1 MKKITKVIFGQR
13 LAISKKLIQ
22 IALTSTPI
30 EIGCVIASYFM
41 YLFTEQTEWLYYG
54 LPMLGIIHC
63 TNGTKYYHTSP
74 ILYAGYLALAYHAGF
89 PNTLICISSLTAL
102 TCLCLYGKVPMSV
115 RIYQLTRNF
124 FISIYYSTLILL
136 SLIFLYVAI
145 SMTGNSPEKLKE
157 ILAYSCMFI
166 FSAITP
172 ILWLAIDKYRKKE
185 SPSIPKVVKWTHL
198 IVTETAIII
207 GTVYLGYSI
216 FLMSFNSLKPRP
228 YVVYIVISFLLAI
241 EICAKL
247 HEWAPRNWNS
257 LFFQKRNF
265 IYIPI
270 ILLGVTSLCIEY
282 TLVGFIP
289 RTLAAS
295 LLLLWISIVSISR
308 LIGIHYI
315 TKNERK
321 ASIGVSITILI
332 SIIMF

>member
-1 MKKITKVIFGQR
+1 MKRITKVIFWQR
-13 LAISKKLIQ
+13 LAISKKLTQ
-22 IALTSTPI
+22 IAVTGTPI

-74 ILYAGYLALAYHAGF
+74 ILYAGYLTLAYRAGF
-89 PNTLICISSLTAL
+89 PNTLKCIASLAAL
-102 TCLCLYGKVPMSV
+102 TCLCLYGKVPVSV
-115 RIYQLTRNF
+115 RIYQLARNF
-124 FISIYYSTLILL
+124 FISMYYSTLILL
-136 SLIFLYVAI
+136 NMVFLYVA
-145 SMTGNSPEKLKE
+145 MAMAGNSPEKLKE

-166 FSAITP
+166 FSAIMP
-172 ILWLAIDKYRKKE
+172 VLWLAIDKYRKKE
-185 SPSIPKVVKWTHL
+185 SPSIPKVVKWIHL
-198 IVTETAIII
+198 IVTETAILT

-228 YVVYIVISFLLAI
+228 YVVYIAISLLLAI

-265 IYIPI
+265 IYLPI
-270 ILLGVTSLCIEY
+270 ILLGVASLCIEY
-282 TLVGFIP
+282 TLVGFVS

-295 LLLLWISIVSISR
+295 LLLLWISMVSISR

-315 TKNERK
+315 MKNERK

>member
-1 MKKITKVIFGQR
+1 M
-13 LAISKKLIQ
+13 
-22 IALTSTPI
+22 
-30 EIGCVIASYFM
+30 
-41 YLFTEQTEWLYYG
+41 
-54 LPMLGIIHC
+54 
-63 TNGTKYYHTSP
+63 
-74 ILYAGYLALAYHAGF
+74 
-89 PNTLICISSLTAL
+89 
-102 TCLCLYGKVPMSV
+102 
-115 RIYQLTRNF
+115 NF
-124 FISIYYSTLILL
+124 IILL
-136 SLIFLYVAI
+136 SMVFLYVA
-145 SMTGNSPEKLKE
+145 MAMVGNSPEKLKE

-166 FSAITP
+166 FSAIMP
-172 ILWLAIDKYRKKE
+172 ILWLAIDKYRTKE

-198 IVTETAIII
+198 IVTETAILT

-228 YVVYIVISFLLAI
+228 YVVYIAISLLLAI

-257 LFFQKRNF
+257 LFFQKRDF
-265 IYIPI
+265 IYLPI
-270 ILLGVTSLCIEY
+270 IQLGVASLCIEY

-295 LLLLWISIVSISR
+295 LLLLWISMVSISR
-308 LIGIHYI
+308 LTGIHYI

>member
-1 MKKITKVIFGQR
+1 MKRITKVIFWQK
-13 LAISKKLIQ
+13 LAISKKLTQ
-22 IALTSTPI
+22 IALTGTPI

-41 YLFTEQTEWLYYG
+41 YLFTEQVEWLYYG

-74 ILYAGYLALAYHAGF
+74 ILYANYLALAYHAGF

-282 TLVGFIP
+282 TLVGYIP

-332 SIIMF
+332 SQIMF

>member
-1 MKKITKVIFGQR
+1 MKRITKAILWQR
-13 LAISKKLIQ
+13 LAIAKKLTQ
-22 IALTSTPI
+22 ITITGTPI
-30 EIGCVIASYFM
+30 ETGCVIASYFM

-54 LPMLGIIHC
+54 LPILGIIHC
-63 TNGTKYYHTSP
+63 TNGTKYYHISP
-74 ILYAGYLALAYHAGF
+74 ILYASYLALAYRAGF
-89 PNTLICISSLTAL
+89 PNTLICISSITAL
-102 TCLCLYGKVPMSV
+102 TCLCLYSKLQISV

-124 FISIYYSTLILL
+124 FISMYYSTLILL
-136 SLIFLYVAI
+136 SLVFLYVAI
-145 SMTGNSPEKLKE
+145 SMTGKSPEKFKE
-157 ILAYSCMFI
+157 ILAYSSMFI
-166 FSAITP
+166 FSAIMP
-172 ILWLAIDKYRKKE
+172 ILLLAIDKYRK
-185 SPSIPKVVKWTHL
+185 SDPPSIPKVVKWTHL
-198 IVTETAIII
+198 IVIETAILT

-228 YVVYIVISFLLAI
+228 YVIYIVIAFLLTI

-265 IYIPI
+265 IYLPI
-270 ILLGVTSLCIEY
+270 ILLGAASLYTEY

-295 LLLLWISIVSISR
+295 LLLLWISMVSVSR
-308 LIGIHYI
+308 LTGIHYI

-321 ASIGVSITILI
+321 ASIGVSIAILL

>member
-1 MKKITKVIFGQR
+1 MKRITKVIFWQK
-13 LAISKKLIQ
+13 LAISKKLTQ
-22 IALTSTPI
+22 IALTGTPI

-41 YLFTEQTEWLYYG
+41 YLFTEQVEWLYYG

-74 ILYAGYLALAYHAGF
+74 ILYANYLALAYHAGF

-282 TLVGFIP
+282 TLVGYIP

-315 TKNERK
+315 TKNERE

-332 SIIMF
+332 SLIMF